1 MLNDPPPEKK
11 RRPHPLEQQ
20 AAEYRQRKLDPFPK
34 AEEPGDGGEGKP
46 RRRVMLSIP
55 VAKTTFTF
63 GLIGINV
70 AIFILAFY
78 IFSPEQQNSLYEWGA
93 SNQFYVFEQG
103 EFHRLFTAMFLHG
116 SIAHIA
122 FNMFS
127 LYIIGQTVE
136 RFFGN
141 MRFILIYLLGGL
153 CGSVLSALLNDA
165 QSFSVG
171 ASGAVFAIVGA
182 ELVFLYKHR
191 KLFGQMARQRV
202 RSLAIII
209 VLNLG
214 AGFANNAITT
224 SVSIDNWG
232 HIGGF
237 LGGVA
242 LAWFISPFFLPKP
255 HPTDPN
261 MLTIDDINPLQ
272 RHFQTLMLFISAIL
286 AVLIV
291 GVMLYG

>member
-20 AAEYRQRKLDPFPK
+20 AAEYRQRKLNPFPK
-34 AEEPGDGGEGKP
+34 AEDGGDGQP
-46 RRRVMLSIP
+46 RKKVMLSIP
-55 VAKTTFTF
+55 VAKTTFMY

-70 AIFILAFY
+70 AIFVLAYY
-78 IFSPEQQNSLYEWGA
+78 IFSPEQQNDLYQWGA

-116 SIAHIA
+116 GLAHVA
-122 FNMFS
+122 LNMLS

-141 MRFILIYLLGGL
+141 TRFILIYLLGGL
-153 CGSVLSALLNDA
+153 CGSILSAFLNDA

-191 KLFGQMARQRV
+191 KLFGQMARQRL
-202 RSLAIII
+202 RSLVIII

-214 AGFANNAITT
+214 AGFANNAVTT

-237 LGGVA
+237 IGGVT
-242 LAWFISPFFLPKP
+242 LAWFISPYFLPKP
-255 HPTDPN
+255 HDTNPN

-272 RHFQTLMLFISAIL
+272 KHFQTVMLFISAIL
-286 AVLIV
+286 AFLIA